1 MDIYNQLYEMD
12 YQLEQNDY
20 WLEILDR
27 TFREMGVNDLEE
39 LIEKVMDEGN
49 DDIIYGLIDE
59 GIYLLHFDD
68 PEPMGWEGE
77 DDY

>member
-1 MDIYNQLYEMD
+1 MDIYNQLYKMNH
-12 YQLEQNDY
+12 QLEQNDY
-20 WLEILDR
+20 WLDVLNR
-27 TFREMGVNDLEE
+27 AFKNMKVNDLEE
-39 LIEKVMDEGN
+39 LIEKSMEEGN
-49 DDIIYGLIDE
+49 DDIIYHLIDE